1 VAVFDLV
8 VSAIL
13 SLFSVQPVASSMNT
27 IEFQLREFNT
37 GSFPRGLSFML
48 GAMSKWLYDR
58 SPTGGLKF
66 EEPLAQLK
74 AQIEESGSKVFQ
86 DMINEYLLNNNHR
99 VTVEM
104 VPSKTLE
111 AEQLKEEEDR
121 LAAIKESLA
130 EDELDDIIK
139 KTVALKELQAA
150 EDPPEARATIPSL
163 ELEDLKREVTE
174 YPIDITQ
181 NENDSGIK
189 VVRHELVSTSGIAY
203 VNFGVDISSLPLED
217 AALMPLFTRMLME
230 TGAGD
235 MDSVALSRRIGTYTG
250 GVSATFFSSGVKP
263 EGAEEGVVSEGN
275 HMITQ
280 LMIQGKATS
289 DKAGEL
295 FSLFN
300 VILTDAKLDSKSK
313 VIEMLKES
321 KSRIE
326 SSIQASGHQ
335 YANTRI
341 KSRYTIGGY
350 IGEKMS
356 GITYLQT
363 VKDLLQQAEEDWPS
377 LLARFERIRNTIL
390 DEAKCRSGMIL
401 DVTGDSKVLETIQP
415 DIDSFL
421 NELPGDPKGE
431 KLQEFYTE
439 EHPWAVQAKKE
450 MAEQA
455 ATIDEGF
462 VVPTQVSYV
471 GKGGQLFQPGEAV
484 SGASAVVA
492 RYLRTGYLWDQ
503 VRVIGGAYG
512 GFCTFSS
519 NDGFF
524 SFLSYR
530 DPNLADTIDVYDKAG
545 DALIAAAD
553 ELEKDPDALATAII
567 GAIGDMDG
575 ALMPDQK
582 GFTAFRRWLA
592 NESPEARQKFRD
604 EILSTK
610 AEDFRVFGER
620 LKTFKNPTVAVVSSS
635 AAFEAAAKAGK
646 EMKISQV
653 V

>member
-1 VAVFDLV
+1 MT
-8 VSAIL
+8 
-13 SLFSVQPVASSMNT
+13 VASSMNT

-48 GAMSKWLYDR
+48 GAMSKWLYDN
-58 SPTGGLKF
+58 SPTGALKF

-74 AQIEESGSKVFQ
+74 AQIAESGSKVFQ
-86 DMINEYLLNNNHR
+86 DMIKELLLENTHR

-111 AEQLKEEEDR
+111 AEQLKEEQDR
-121 LAAIKESLA
+121 LAAIKESLSD
-130 EDELDDIIK
+130 DELDEIIK
-139 KTVALKELQAA
+139 KTVELKELQAA

-163 ELEDLKREVTE
+163 ELADLKREVTE
-174 YPIDITQ
+174 YPIDITD
-181 NENDSGIK
+181 NESDTGIK

-203 VNFGVDISSLPLED
+203 VNFGVDVSSLPLED
-217 AALMPLFTRMLME
+217 AAILPLFTRMMME

-250 GVSATFFSSGVKP
+250 GVSATFMSSGVKP
-263 EGAEEGVVSEGN
+263 EGAKEGVVSDGN
-275 HMITQ
+275 HMVTQ
-280 LMIQGKATS
+280 IMIQGKATS

-295 FSLFN
+295 LSLFKL
-300 VILTDAKLDSKSK
+300 ILTDAKLDSKSR

-326 SSIQASGHQ
+326 SSIQSSGHS

-341 KSRYTIGGY
+341 KSRYTVGGY

-356 GITYLQT
+356 GISYLQT

-390 DEAKCRSGMIL
+390 DETKCRDGMVL
-401 DVTGDSKVLETIQP
+401 DVTGDAKVLETVQP
-415 DIDSFL
+415 EIEKFL
-421 NELPGDPKGE
+421 TELPGDSKGE
-431 KLQEFYTE
+431 KLQNFYAE
-439 EHPWAVQAKKE
+439 EHPWATQAKKE
-450 MAEQA
+450 MAENA

-471 GKGGQLFQPGEAV
+471 GKGGQLFAPGEAV

-492 RYLRTGYLWDQ
+492 RFLRTGYLWDQ

-519 NDGFF
+519 TDGFF

-553 ELEKDPDALATAII
+553 ELEKNPDALATAII

-604 EILSTK
+604 EILNTK
-610 AEDFRVFGER
+610 PEDFRAFGER
-620 LKTFKNPTVAVVSSS
+620 LKSFNNPTCAVVSSS
-635 AAFEAAAKAGK
+635 AAFEAAAEAGK